1 MEKIYWWWI
10 IVVGVVL
17 CAVEY
22 VLQRIESSKSPR
34 VRATGY
40 IVAGIVALL
49 LFAILFLSR

>member
-49 LFAILFLSR
+49 LFAILFLTR